1 MNNPVEYISYLR
13 VSTKKQGDSGLG
25 LDAQKEQ
32 IDRYVKS
39 KGGVII
45 KEFVEIKSG
54 TSRKRKFLKEA
65 VTMSNERK
73 AILIVAKLDRLARD
87 TEFAHYILNN
97 AHEIVAVDIPQMN
110 KMIFGIFALMAEYER
125 DLISK
130 RTKDALDAKKR
141 AGWVKV
147 WVKERHNVGL
157 TRMGA
162 VERWEDKTTPSYS
175 LLSTLQSKREDGCS
189 LREIASDMNA
199 NGERTSTGSLW
210 SAMAVKRILDN
221 SCAIMEH
228 HRQVV

>member
-1 MNNPVEYISYLR
+1 MNNTEYISYLR

-39 KGGVII
+39 KGGTII

-54 TSRKRKFLKEA
+54 TSRKRKELKSA
-65 VTMSNERK
+65 VALSNERK

-141 AGWVKV
+141 AGWDLSHV
-147 WVKERHNVGL
+147 RFNVGA
-157 TRMGA
+157 TRTGA
-162 VERWEDKTTPSYS
+162 TARWEDKPVPAYS
-175 LLSTLQSKREDGCS
+175 LVSTLESLQAQGLS
-189 LREIASDMNA
+189 LRAIASRLNS
-199 NGERTSTGSLW
+199 NNERTSTGAMW
-210 SAMAVKRILDN
+210 SAMAVKRMLDTT
-221 SCAIMEH
+221 ET
-228 HRQVV
+228 V